1 MLWSVYL
8 FFIQLFS
15 SLSYNYYIRLID
27 FVENGI
33 KFSNGIFIIYKMAKI
48 MAFGMKVIIY
58 YEVIIKKVQP
68 FLIFINFNKK

>member
-1 MLWSVYL
+1 MLWFAYL

-33 KFSNGIFIIYKMAKI
+33 KLAMEYLLYKMIKI
-48 MAFGMKVIIY
+48 KAFGLKIIIF

-68 FLIFINFNKK
+68 FLLFINFIKK